1 MVAVSAWN
9 RVPRMEAI
17 EAVRARALCLIS
29 CDSREEFLL
38 LQRILM
44 ETVLG
49 EGGEA

>member
-1 MVAVSAWN
+1 MAAVSAWN
-9 RVPRMEAI
+9 RVPRMEAT

-29 CDSREEFLL
+29 EFLL
-38 LQRILM
+38 LQIILM